1 MKEDKNLK
9 NENEVVNYD
18 PSQETYLD
26 VWVEANKYFIP
37 LAKVDEDSNVAYI
50 GYCEEN
56 HSLVIQYKV
65 MKYSKDI
72 LLLMIDETLN
82 ELEDC
87 KDTLERSGEISCE
100 WEDKIR
106 EIYNLVKK

>member
-1 MKEDKNLK
+1 
-9 NENEVVNYD
+9 
-18 PSQETYLD
+18 
-26 VWVEANKYFIP
+26 
-37 LAKVDEDSNVAYI
+37 
-50 GYCEEN
+50 
-56 HSLVIQYKV
+56 

-87 KDTLERSGEISCE
+87 KDTLERSGEISCG

-106 EIYNLVKK
+106 EIYNLIKK